1 MTAIT
6 RANAYLPIRHENPS
20 PITVPM
26 VKVITSWVECAKLL
40 PVDRRTYTGR
50 SGGRTA
56 SGETRNKA
64 VEHHINVALLWGK
77 SALQRTIP
85 EQIRNN
91 QAKTCSPNPVH
102 CHTHTSH
109 HGTLVFSSLPT

>member
-77 SALQRTIP
+77 SALQRTILSSFGTTKRRRAVP
-85 EQIRNN
+85 IQSTVIRILR
-91 QAKTCSPNPVH
+91 TTEP
-102 CHTHTSH
+102 
-109 HGTLVFSSLPT
+109 